1 MMTNEEAVA
10 FLQRKKET
18 LNTMLNDSKGCSHIL
33 DMFEDTPM
41 LFFGDY
47 ETHNSVIE
55 EIEEYLPWIDLK
67 IEELTAIIE
76 NTN

>member
-1 MMTNEEAVA
+1 MMTNEETLA
-10 FLQRKKET
+10 FLQRKKEM
-18 LNTMLNDSKGCSHIL
+18 LNTMIIDSKGCSHIL
-33 DMFEDTPM
+33 GMFEDTPM
-41 LFFGDY
+41 IFFGDY

>member
-1 MMTNEEAVA
+1 MTNEEAIA
-10 FLQRKKET
+10 FLQRKKEM
-18 LNTMLNDSKGCSHIL
+18 LDTMLDDSKGCLHLL
-33 DMFEDTPM
+33 DLFEDTPM

-47 ETHNSVIE
+47 ETHNLVIQ
-55 EIEEYLPWIDLK
+55 EIEESIPWIDLK